1 MMSWIRFL
9 LGIRKRGNPATGEV
23 FEHLRSIAEFR
34 EILARER
41 ARADR
46 SGAPFSL
53 VTFTPRDPQTGR
65 DTLAHLASYLRHR
78 LRCTDDVG
86 WIDDCRI
93 GAVLPDTPASGAWK
107 VADDACLSFSSE
119 HLPPVCEVYV
129 YPTDHAERLLE
140 SIDANREEASPE
152 RPSQSLELLFAQPL
166 PRWKRGLDIVGASL
180 GLVGLAPLL
189 AVVGVLIKWTSPG
202 PVLFIQKRSGL
213 GGKPFMLYKFRSMR
227 CDAEAKKAE
236 LMTLNEQDGPA
247 FKIRNDPRVT
257 PLGRL
262 LRTTSIDEL
271 PQLWNVLRGDMSL
284 VGPRPLPCHESE
296 ACTVWQK
303 RRLDVTPGLTCIWQ
317 IKGRSSVTFNEWVRM
332 DLQYLRS
339 RSLFEDVKLLA
350 QTIPAVLLRKGAS

>member
-1 MMSWIRFL
+1 MC
-9 LGIRKRGNPATGEV
+9 
-23 FEHLRSIAEFR
+23 
-34 EILARER
+34 
-41 ARADR
+41 
-46 SGAPFSL
+46 
-53 VTFTPRDPQTGR
+53 TPRIT
-65 DTLAHLASYLRHR
+65 
-78 LRCTDDVG
+78 
-86 WIDDCRI
+86 
-93 GAVLPDTPASGAWK
+93 
-107 VADDACLSFSSE
+107 
-119 HLPPVCEVYV
+119 
-129 YPTDHAERLLE
+129 ERLLE
-140 SIDANREEASPE
+140 SIDANREEASPD

-180 GLVGLAPLL
+180 GLVGLTPLL
-189 AVVGVLIKWTSPG
+189 AVVAVLIKWTSPG
-202 PVLFIQKRSGL
+202 PVFFIQKRSGL

-236 LMTLNEQDGPA
+236 LMALNEQDGQA
-247 FKIRNDPRVT
+247 FNIRNDPRIT